1 MLWCAHGRVLG
12 VLVLDHLL
20 LVHHLILLII
30 DRTAIRIPI
39 LLLLIVDGQGI
50 FHLVT
55 YHLVLEKDLVL
66 L

>member
-1 MLWCAHGRVLG
+1 MLI
-12 VLVLDHLL
+12 LDHLL